1 MAQSI
6 LGSALRIGQ
15 TKEEHTF
22 ATECRFVGQRLGTH
36 ITRLRIGMANRNE
49 VVRILQFTALILV
62 LVLLRRKKTAVIAD
76 HHSWLSRST
85 CHRQPPSIGFTFR
98 LRKKML
104 PRLRRFDELAS
115 SKVSKPGLLTIQHNE
130 SSHQNSF
137 SFSLLLLLLLLLL
150 LERTK
155 KSQRSIGWGVEN
167 PTHKKSHRLI
177 CQPNKN
183 RNNQKETYS
192 VKLLSE

>member
-1 MAQSI
+1 MVQSI

-36 ITRLRIGMANRNE
+36 ITRLRIGMANRDE

-62 LVLLRRKKTAVIAD
+62 LVLLRRKKTAVIAN
-76 HHSWLSRST
+76 HHSWLS
-85 CHRQPPSIGFTFR
+85 PSQNLSSAAAFTFR

-130 SSHQNSF
+130 SSHQKSF
-137 SFSLLLLLLLLLL
+137 SFSLVFFFFFSG
-150 LERTK
+150 EQKNHSGRSDGASNTRHTQK
-155 KSQRSIGWGVEN
+155 KPPAHLRAQ
-167 PTHKKSHRLI
+167 HKI
-177 CQPNKN
+177 EQPK
-183 RNNQKETYS
+183 RKTYS